1 MPAAVA
7 VLDEPLDLGKDR
19 IRWTRTRYH
28 QLIDMDI
35 VTERTELLDGDIIP
49 KMPQNP
55 PHRITLY
62 FVSAWL
68 ETVFGRAFVQQQ
80 QSVELSDEDSE
91 INEPEPD
98 ISVLAKPIPSY
109 QSGNPPPDEIVLAVE
124 ISDTTIHK
132 DVGKKARLYSRAGFP
147 EYWIA
152 DVNMRQI
159 IVHREPTDNGYTSI
173 VSYSGEEEI
182 VLLAKPE
189 AKIAVSALFPADDA
203 QD

>member
-7 VLDEPLDLGKDR
+7 VLDEPLDVGKDR

-28 QLIDMDI
+28 QLIDMGI
-35 VTERTELLDGDIIP
+35 VTERTELLDGDIVP

-55 PHRITLY
+55 PYRITLY

-80 QSVELSDEDSE
+80 QSVELSDEDIE

-98 ISVLAKPIPSY
+98 ISVLEKPIPSY

-124 ISDTTIHK
+124 ISDTTIRK
-132 DVGKKARLYSRAGFP
+132 DLGKKARLYSRAGFP

-152 DVNMRQI
+152 DVNKRQI
-159 IVHREPTDNGYTSI
+159 IVHREPTENGYNSI
-173 VSYSGEEEI
+173 VAYSGDEE
-182 VLLAKPE
+182 VSTLAKPDSN
-189 AKIAVSALFPADDA
+189 IAVSTLFPADDTE
-203 QD
+203 